1 MDFVP
6 DRRAHAS
13 WGAQAMQS
21 AWLARAYERWWRPVL
36 FAITTGFGS
45 PTMAEEARRVAGL
58 MEPMPGPWLDLSC
71 GPGTLLRQLGHLG
84 ASSGARPIVGVDLSL
99 AMLRRARTAA
109 PVAWLVR
116 ADAAALPFADGSF
129 GALANLAALD
139 LYPDPQRVV
148 RECARVLAPGG
159 RWVCST
165 FVAASKAP
173 DRSVFMAA
181 SGVRTPTLS
190 ELEAWARSAGLRH
203 FGHVL
208 FRRYAVAWADRA

>member
-1 MDFVP
+1 
-6 DRRAHAS
+6 
-13 WGAQAMQS
+13 MQS

-36 FAITTGFGS
+36 FAITTGFGA
-45 PTMAEEARRVAGL
+45 PTATEEARRVLGL
-58 MEPMPGPWLDLSC
+58 IEPTRGPWLDLSC
-71 GPGTLLRQLGHLG
+71 GPGTLLRHLAPPG

-99 AMLRRARTAA
+99 AMLRRARMAA
-109 PVAWLVR
+109 PAARLVR
-116 ADAAALPFADGSF
+116 ADAAELPFADGAF
-129 GALANLAALD
+129 GAVVNLAALD

-148 RECARVLAPGG
+148 GECARVLAPGG

-165 FVAASKAP
+165 FVAPSKAP
-173 DRSVFMAA
+173 DRSVFVAA

-190 ELEAWARSAGLRH
+190 ELEAWARGAGLLH